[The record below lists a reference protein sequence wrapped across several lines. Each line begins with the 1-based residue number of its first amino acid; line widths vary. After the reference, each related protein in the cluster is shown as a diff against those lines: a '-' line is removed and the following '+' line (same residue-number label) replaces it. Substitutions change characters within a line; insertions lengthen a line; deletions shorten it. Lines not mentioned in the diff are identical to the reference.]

1 MSKVPSKAEVAC
13 LAVISIGVML
23 AVWEESKNAVL
34 GIVLTVVSSVMQS
47 IQMSVTGRL
56 MSLEAEYALLYS

>member
-1 MSKVPSKAEVAC
+1 VPSKAEVAC

-34 GIVLTVVSSVMQS
+34 GI
-47 IQMSVTGRL
+47 R
-56 MSLEAEYALLYS
+56 A